1 MLGET
6 ISAEQAL
13 ACGMIAKLF
22 PDAGFM
28 DAIMAVAHSLAA
40 KPPHALAAIK
50 AALNAASSQNLDAQ
64 LDLER
69 DLQRKLGYTADFAE
83 GVAAFREKRPAKFTG
98 A

>member
-1 MLGET
+1 FLRA
-6 ISAEQAL
+6 SDL
-13 ACGMIAKLF
+13 FWRFCGRHLL
-22 PDAGFM
+22 P
-28 DAIMAVAHSLAA
+28 HSLAA

-50 AALNAASSQNLDAQ
+50 AALNAASSQTLDAQ

-83 GVAAFREKRPAKFTG
+83 GVAAFREKRPAKFIG